1 MQNGKVLHVLD
12 EKSRLPIS
20 TARGKPSSSSPHLGA
35 AEDGTTTCFTD
46 PGVGLEAALF
56 GRLTVHPVALQKPSM

>member
-1 MQNGKVLHVLD
+1 M
-12 EKSRLPIS
+12 PIS
-20 TARGKPSSSSPHLGA
+20 TARGKPPSSSPHLGV

-56 GRLTVHPVALQKPSM
+56 GRQAVDPVALQKPSM